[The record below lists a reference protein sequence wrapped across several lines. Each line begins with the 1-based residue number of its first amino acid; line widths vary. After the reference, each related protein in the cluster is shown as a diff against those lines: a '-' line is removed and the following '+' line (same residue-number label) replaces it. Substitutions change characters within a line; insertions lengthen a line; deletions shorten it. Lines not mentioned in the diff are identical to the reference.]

1 MAYKSQWMDVD
12 VQGRAHRPCEG
23 MRMETRGRMA
33 GMAACD
39 KAGGEGKS
47 EEAMRGERGG
57 GGGGGG
63 DWRREGGAVQG

>member
-12 VQGRAHRPCEG
+12 VRCRARRPCEG
-23 MRMETRGRMA
+23 MRMGTRGRMA
-33 GMAACD
+33 EMAACN

-57 GGGGGG
+57 GSGGGE
-63 DWRREGGAVQG
+63 WRREGGAV